1 MKLKKSNQKS
11 VSLVLASSLFCATQ
25 AFGLEFGHM
34 GNISASMGGAGV
46 ALKNSQWGL
55 YYNPALLGA
64 SNKSRFA
71 YSFGVAIRENNLIE
85 LSKVDFNNLA
95 SLPAQFSALFNGA
108 VPFAANGGILGGAA
122 PVPAA
127 NLAVGGYVGEVLGK
141 LLPNGATEEGF
152 KDLLNDVLTTSG
164 VGAPQPPSDLQG
176 TINAFKQV
184 LNGNNGNAEKV
195 FETLKGKLQD
205 ASQKAGGNALFDS
218 LLGSLTPQNMSG
230 LVELIGQAN
239 GGSLTP
245 DQVLD
250 KLGAMNLTLVGNPS
264 LEKAMKDLAIIQEV
278 LRRNNF
284 SISSQDGLV
293 LQLAPR
299 GETGGF
305 AMGLFASIFGNA
317 SASFDPTKNQII
329 VPNGAGNYLKLGIH
343 DGGVSVSKTTQQD
356 FNGKS
361 MFSPTAKHH
370 LITRGIAVVE
380 IPVGYGHSFDVGAG
394 EISIGGALKYIQ
406 GIGYDISQVGA
417 FDTLTKIQFPNLPTV
432 SQNIGIDLGFL
443 YSIGDFSVGLVG
455 KNLNNPSLKLSEDKR
470 LYLNPQVRAG
480 LGYKLGIFHL
490 AFDAD
495 LLPNNTLAY
504 AAPKSQMVG
513 GGMMVDLRFMDLR
526 IGAMYDVRNTFNDG
540 LILTGGINLF
550 GFFDIAVQSG
560 LKLSNIGSVPLPS
573 NFALKIG
580 GGFSW

>member
-1 MKLKKSNQKS
+1 MKLKKFNQKS

-71 YSFGVAIRENNLIE
+71 YSFGVAIRENNLLE
-85 LSKVDFNNLA
+85 LGKIDFKNLA
-95 SLPAQFSALFNGA
+95 SLPAQFSALFNNVTRLGGGA
-108 VPFAANGGILGGAA
+108 MLGGAFSRA
-122 PVPAA
+122 D
-127 NLAVGGYVGEVLGK
+127 LQVGGYVGSVLEE
-141 LLPNGATEEGF
+141 LLPNGATDDGL
-152 KDLLNDVLTTSG
+152 KDLLDNILATSG
-164 VGAPQPPSDLQG
+164 VAKPPFPHDLKDTIDIFKQALNGGNG
-176 TINAFKQV
+176 TGVFEAFKD
-184 LNGNNGNAEKV
+184 
-195 FETLKGKLQD
+195 KLQD

-218 LLGSLTPQNMSG
+218 LLGSLTPENMGG
-230 LVELIGQAN
+230 LVELIGGN
-239 GGSLTP
+239 KGNLTP
-245 DQVLD
+245 DEILS
-250 KLGAMNLTLVGNPS
+250 KLGAMNLSLKGNSS

-293 LQLAPR
+293 VQLAPR
-299 GETGGF
+299 GNMGGF
-305 AMGLFASIFGNA
+305 GMGLFVSIFGNA
-317 SASFDPTKNQII
+317 SASFDPNKNQII
-329 VPNGAGNYLKLGIH
+329 MDNGSGSYLSLGIH
-343 DGGVSVSKTTQQD
+343 DGGVSVSKTTAQN
-356 FNGKS
+356 FNDKS

-394 EISIGGALKYIQ
+394 EISIGGTLKYMQ
-406 GIGYDISQVGA
+406 GLGYNVSQEGG
-417 FDTLTKIQFPNLPTV
+417 FDAITNIKFPNLPTV

-443 YSIGDFSVGLVG
+443 YSIGNFSVGLVG
-455 KNLNNPSLKLSEDKR
+455 KNLNNPGFKLSEDKK

-504 AAPKSQMVG
+504 VAPKSQMVG

-526 IGAMYDVRNTFNDG
+526 IGAMYDVKNAFNDG

-550 GFFDIAVQSG
+550 GFLDIAVQSG
-560 LKLSNIGSVPLPS
+560 LKLANIGPVPLPS

>member
-1 MKLKKSNQKS
+1 MKLKKFNQKS
-11 VSLVLASSLFCATQ
+11 VSLALASSLFCATQ

-71 YSFGVAIRENNLIE
+71 YSFGVAIRENNLLE
-85 LSKVDFNNLA
+85 LGKIDFKNLA
-95 SLPAQFSALFNGA
+95 SLPAQFSALFNSA
-108 VPFAANGGILGGAA
+108 VPFANGGGILGGAL
-122 PVPAA
+122 PVP
-127 NLAVGGYVGEVLGK
+127 LADLAIGGYVGEMLDK
-141 LLPNGATEEGF
+141 LLPGGATEEGF
-152 KDLLNDVLTTSG
+152 QKLLSETLTSAGIANPPAVPGDLK
-164 VGAPQPPSDLQG
+164 G
-176 TINAFKQV
+176 TIDAFKQA
-184 LNGNNGNAEKV
+184 LTGNDGTKL
-195 FETLKGKLQD
+195 FETFKDKLQD
-205 ASQKAGGNALFDS
+205 ASQAAGGNALFDS
-218 LLGSLTPQNMSG
+218 LLGSLTPENMSG
-230 LVELIGQAN
+230 LVELIGGNN
-239 GGSLTP
+239 GNLKP
-245 DQVLD
+245 DDILS
-250 KLGAMNLTLVGNPS
+250 KLGAMNLSLKGNSS

-293 LQLAPR
+293 VQLAPR
-299 GETGGF
+299 GNMGGF
-305 AMGLFASIFGNA
+305 GMGLFVSIFGNA
-317 SASFDPTKNQII
+317 SASFDPNKNQII
-329 VPNGAGNYLKLGIH
+329 MDNGSGSYLSLGIH
-343 DGGVSVSKTTQQD
+343 DGGVSVSKVTKND
-356 FNGKS
+356 FDKSS

-394 EISIGGALKYIQ
+394 EISIGGTLKYMQ
-406 GIGYDISQVGA
+406 GLGYNVSQEGG
-417 FDTLTKIQFPNLPTV
+417 FDAITNIKFPNLPTV

-443 YSIGDFSVGLVG
+443 YSIGNFSVGLVG
-455 KNLNNPSLKLSEDKR
+455 KNLNNPGFKLSEDKK

-504 AAPKSQMVG
+504 VAPKSQMVG

-526 IGAMYDVRNTFNDG
+526 IGAMYDVKNAFNDG

-550 GFFDIAVQSG
+550 GFLDIAVQSG
-560 LKLSNIGSVPLPS
+560 LKLANIGPVPLPS

>member
-1 MKLKKSNQKS
+1 MKLKKFNQKS

-95 SLPAQFSALFNGA
+95 SLPAQFSALFNG
-108 VPFAANGGILGGAA
+108 VMPFAANGGILGGATA
-122 PVPAA
+122 VPAA
-127 NLAVGGYVGEVLGK
+127 NLAVGGYVGEVLDK
-141 LLPNGATEEGF
+141 LLPTGKDTEEGF
-152 KDLLNDVLTTSG
+152 KDLLDNVLTTSG
-164 VGAPQPPSDLQG
+164 AAKPPLPHDLQA
-176 TINAFKQV
+176 TIGAFKDA
-184 LNGNNGNAEKV
+184 LNGANADKV
-195 FETLKGKLQD
+195 FESLKEKLQD
-205 ASQKAGGNALFDS
+205 ASQQAGGNALFDS
-218 LLGSLTPQNMSG
+218 LLGSLTPQNMGG
-230 LVELIGQAN
+230 LVELIGGNQGN
-239 GGSLTP
+239 LTP
-245 DQVLD
+245 DQVLE

-317 SASFDPTKNQII
+317 SASFDPKKNQII
-329 VPNGAGNYLKLGIH
+329 VPNGAGNYLELGIH
-343 DGGVSVSKTTQQD
+343 DGGVSVSKTTAQN
-356 FNGKS
+356 FNDKS

>member
-1 MKLKKSNQKS
+1 MRLKNFSQKS
-11 VSLVLASSLFCATQ
+11 VSFALAGSLFCGTQ
-25 AFGLEFGHM
+25 VFGLEFGYM

-55 YYNPALLGA
+55 YYNPALLGT
-64 SNKSRFA
+64 SDKSRFA
-71 YSFGVAIRENNLIE
+71 YSFGVAMRENNLIE
-85 LSKVDFNNLA
+85 LSKVDFKNLA
-95 SLPAQFSALFNGA
+95 SLPAQFSALFGGA
-108 VPFAANGGILGGAA
+108 VPFANGQILGGAA
-122 PVPAA
+122 AVPAA
-127 NLAVGGYVGEVLGK
+127 NLAVGGYVGEVLKK
-141 LLPNGATEEGF
+141 LLPYGVTDDGLQKVLSETLASAGIANPPAVPGNLQAT
-152 KDLLNDVLTTSG
+152 V
-164 VGAPQPPSDLQG
+164 Q
-176 TINAFKQV
+176 AFKQT
-184 LNGNNGNAEKV
+184 LTGNDGTKLFKAFKD
-195 FETLKGKLQD
+195 KLQD
-205 ASQKAGGNALFDS
+205 ASQQAGGNALFDS
-218 LLGSLTPQNMSG
+218 LLGSLNPENMGG
-230 LVELIGQAN
+230 LVELIGENN
-239 GGSLTP
+239 GNLTP
-245 DQVLD
+245 DQVVE
-250 KLGAMNLTLVGNPS
+250 KLGAMNLNLAGNPN
-264 LEKAMKDLAIIQEV
+264 LEKAMKDLTIIQEV

-293 LQLAPR
+293 LQLAPK
-299 GETGGF
+299 GEMGGF
-305 AMGLFASIFGNA
+305 AMGLFASIFGNV
-317 SASFDPTKNQII
+317 SASFDPQKNQII
-329 VPNGAGNYLKLGIH
+329 IPNGTDYLSLGIH
-343 DGGVSVSKTTQQD
+343 DGGVSVDKVNKSD
-356 FNGKS
+356 FDNKS
-361 MFSPTAKHH
+361 MFSATAKHH

-380 IPVGYGHSFDVGAG
+380 IPVGYGHSFDVGVG
-394 EISIGGALKYIQ
+394 EISIGGTLKYIQ

-417 FDTLTKIQFPNLPTV
+417 FDTLTKIQFSNLPTV

-455 KNLNNPSLKLSEDKR
+455 KNLNNPSLKLSQNKK
-470 LYLNPQVRAG
+470 LYLNPQLRAG

-526 IGAMYDVRNTFNDG
+526 IGAMYDMKNTFNDG

-560 LKLSNIGSVPLPS
+560 LRLANIGSVPLPS

>member
-1 MKLKKSNQKS
+1 MKLKKFNQKS

-95 SLPAQFSALFNGA
+95 SLPAQFSALFNG
-108 VPFAANGGILGGAA
+108 VMPFAANGGILGGAA

-127 NLAVGGYVGEVLGK
+127 NLAVGGYVGKVLDNLMG
-141 LLPNGATEEGF
+141 GQHTEEGLQ
-152 KDLLNDVLTTSG
+152 KLLSETLTSAGITN
-164 VGAPQPPSDLQG
+164 PPAVPGNLQA
-176 TINAFKQV
+176 TIQAFKQA
-184 LNGNNGNAEKV
+184 LNGNDGTKL
-195 FETLKGKLQD
+195 FETFKEKLQG
-205 ASQKAGGNALFDS
+205 ASQQAGGNALFDS

-230 LVELIGQAN
+230 LVELIGGNN
-239 GGSLTP
+239 GNLTP

-317 SASFDPTKNQII
+317 SASFDPKKNQII
-329 VPNGAGNYLKLGIH
+329 IPNSGNNAYLKLGIH
-343 DGGVSVSKTTQQD
+343 DGGVSVSKVNKGEFD
-356 FNGKS
+356 SKS

>member
-1 MKLKKSNQKS
+1 MKLKKFNQKS

-95 SLPAQFSALFNGA
+95 SLPAQFSALFNSA
-108 VPFAANGGILGGAA
+108 VPFAANGNILGGATA
-122 PVPAA
+122 VPAA
-127 NLAVGGYVGEVLGK
+127 NLAVGGYVGKVLDELTG
-141 LLPNGATEEGF
+141 GQHTEDALQ
-152 KDLLNDVLTTSG
+152 KVLSDTLTSAG
-164 VGAPQPPSDLQG
+164 VQPPPPNNLQD
-176 TINAFKQV
+176 TINAFKGA
-184 LNGNNGNAEKV
+184 LTGGSADKV
-195 FETLKGKLQD
+195 FETLKDKLQD
-205 ASQKAGGNALFDS
+205 ASQQAGGNALFDS
-218 LLGSLTPQNMSG
+218 LLGSLTPQNMGG

-245 DQVLD
+245 DEILG
-250 KLGAMNLTLVGNPS
+250 KLGEMNLTLVGNPS

-317 SASFDPTKNQII
+317 SASFDPKKNQII
-329 VPNGAGNYLKLGIH
+329 IPNSGNNAYLKLGIH
-343 DGGVSVSKTTQQD
+343 DAGVSVSKVQKTD
-356 FNGKS
+356 FDNNS

>member
-1 MKLKKSNQKS
+1 MKLKKFNQKS

-95 SLPAQFSALFNGA
+95 SLPAQFSALFNG
-108 VPFAANGGILGGAA
+108 VMPFAANGGILGGATA
-122 PVPAA
+122 VPAA
-127 NLAVGGYVGEVLGK
+127 NLAVGGYVGKVLDELTGGQHTEDALQK
-141 LLPNGATEEGF
+141 VLSDTLTSAGVQPPLPN
-152 KDLLNDVLTTSG
+152 N
-164 VGAPQPPSDLQG
+164 DLQG
-176 TINAFKQV
+176 TVDAFKKA
-184 LNGNNGNAEKV
+184 LEGDKADKV
-195 FETLKGKLQD
+195 FESLKGQLQS
-205 ASQKAGGNALFDS
+205 ASQAAGGNALFDS

-245 DQVLD
+245 DEILG
-250 KLGAMNLTLVGNPS
+250 KLGEMNLTLVGNPS

-317 SASFDPTKNQII
+317 SASFDPKKNQII
-329 VPNGAGNYLKLGIH
+329 IPNGNNAYLELGIH
-343 DGGVSVSKTTQQD
+343 DGGVSVSKTTAQN
-356 FNGKS
+356 FNDKS

-394 EISIGGALKYIQ
+394 EISIGGVLKYIQ

>member
-1 MKLKKSNQKS
+1 MKLKKFNQKS
-11 VSLVLASSLFCATQ
+11 VSLALASSLFCATQ

-95 SLPAQFSALFNGA
+95 SLPAQFSALFNG
-108 VPFAANGGILGGAA
+108 VMPFAANGNILGGAVAA
-122 PVPAA
+122 PMA
-127 NLAVGGYVGEVLGK
+127 NLAVGGYVGKVLDELTG
-141 LLPNGATEEGF
+141 GQHTEDALQ
-152 KDLLNDVLTTSG
+152 KVLSDTLTSAG
-164 VGAPQPPSDLQG
+164 IAVPQPPADLQG
-176 TINAFKQV
+176 TISAFGQALQGADGTKLFEAFKD
-184 LNGNNGNAEKV
+184 
-195 FETLKGKLQD
+195 KLQD

-239 GGSLTP
+239 GGNLTP
-245 DQVLD
+245 DEILG
-250 KLGAMNLTLVGNPS
+250 KLGEMNLTLVGNPS

-317 SASFDPTKNQII
+317 SASFDPKRNQII
-329 VPNGAGNYLKLGIH
+329 VPNGAGNYLELGIH
-343 DGGVSVSKTTQQD
+343 DGGVSVKKVNQSD
-356 FNGKS
+356 FDSKS

>member
-1 MKLKKSNQKS
+1 MKLKKFNQKS

-127 NLAVGGYVGEVLGK
+127 NLAVGGYVGEVLDK
-141 LLPNGATEEGF
+141 LTGGQHTEEGLQ
-152 KDLLNDVLTTSG
+152 KVLNETLASAG
-164 VGAPQPPSDLQG
+164 IQPPLPNNLQD
-176 TINAFKQV
+176 TIKTFEQV
-184 LNGNNGNAEKV
+184 LNGNNGDAEKV
-195 FETLKGKLQD
+195 FEALKGKLQD
-205 ASQKAGGNALFDS
+205 ASQAAGGNALFDS

-230 LVELIGQAN
+230 LVELIGGNQGN
-239 GGSLTP
+239 LTP
-245 DQVLD
+245 DEILG
-250 KLGAMNLTLVGNPS
+250 KLGEMNLTLVGNPS

-317 SASFDPTKNQII
+317 SASFDPKKNQII
-329 VPNGAGNYLKLGIH
+329 VPNGVGNYLELGIH
-343 DGGVSVSKTTQQD
+343 DGGVSVKKVNQSD
-356 FNGKS
+356 FDTKS
-361 MFSPTAKHH
+361 MFSPNAKHH

>member
-108 VPFAANGGILGGAA
+108 VPFANGGILGGATA
-122 PVPAA
+122 VPAA
-127 NLAVGGYVGEVLGK
+127 NLAVGGYVGKVLDELTG
-141 LLPNGATEEGF
+141 GQHTEEGLQ
-152 KDLLNDVLTTSG
+152 KVLGETLTSAG
-164 VGAPQPPSDLQG
+164 ITNPPAVPGNLQATMQAFEQALKGPDG
-176 TINAFKQV
+176 TKLFEAFK
-184 LNGNNGNAEKV
+184 E
-195 FETLKGKLQD
+195 KLQD

-230 LVELIGQAN
+230 LVELIGQ
-239 GGSLTP
+239 GSGNLTP
-245 DQVLD
+245 DDILG
-250 KLGAMNLTLVGNPS
+250 KLGEMNLTLVGNPS

-317 SASFDPTKNQII
+317 SASFDPKKNQII
-329 VPNGAGNYLKLGIH
+329 IPNGNNSAYLELGIH
-343 DGGVSVSKTTQQD
+343 DGGVSVSKTTAQN
-356 FNGKS
+356 FNDKS

-432 SQNIGIDLGFL
+432 SQNVGIDLGFL
-443 YSIGDFSVGLVG
+443 YNIGDFSVGLVG

-513 GGMMVDLRFMDLR
+513 GGMMVDLRFMDIR